1 MNLKQGLSEVSC
13 GVLMGDPDVEVSD
26 VVYDSRKAEP
36 GAVFVCMAGANV
48 DSHRFIPQVLEK
60 GIRALVVE
68 KALAGEELAAMPEG
82 TVVVRVD
89 NARIALAHLSAARF
103 GHPSRKMTCIGVT
116 GTKGKTTTTYM
127 IKAILEAAGKKV
139 GLIGTAGA
147 VIGRHT
153 YPTLNTTPESYEL
166 QRYFAQMVEEG
177 CEYMIMEVSSQGLK
191 MHRVDAI
198 TFDYGLFTNISNDH
212 IGPNEHASFEEYLYY
227 KSQLLSRCR
236 VGLINRDDVHYAE
249 VVQQV
254 EENQMTYGPSVPG
267 AACYTYALDSRAD
280 FEAGGIRYVSEPDF
294 VGLDFTVSGKYDLEV
309 RVNIPGRFNVY
320 NALAAVSVCS
330 FFHLPKE
337 KICHALEHLYV
348 NGRMEIVHTS
358 KRCTV
363 IVDYAHNAVSMES
376 LLLTLRDYH
385 PKRLVCVFGCGG
397 NRSKNRRYSMGE
409 IGGRLADLCILT
421 ADNSRFEKVEDILAD
436 IRGSIEKTG
445 GAFIEIPD
453 RREAIRY
460 SIVNAQ
466 PGDMIAVIGKGH
478 EDYQEINGVRY
489 PFLDRKVI
497 EEVFE
502 ELEAGTGEQPEENN
516 QSGAEKTAGV
526 TSEEEEQKPA
536 DAQLRGGK
544 KGGR

>member
-1 MNLKQGLSEVSC
+1 MRLADGLSKLNYQ
-13 GVLMGDPDVEVSD
+13 VLMGDDGAEVSE
-26 VVYDSRKAEP
+26 VIYDSRRAEP
-36 GAVFVCMAGANV
+36 GTVFVCMVGTKI

-60 GIRALVVE
+60 GTRVFIVE
-68 KALAGEELAAMPEG
+68 REPDEETMTLLRGMYPEPV
-82 TVVVRVD
+82 TVVRVE
-89 NARIALAHLSAARF
+89 NARCALAHLSAARF
-103 GHPSRKMTCIGVT
+103 GYPARKMTCIGVT

-147 VIGRHT
+147 VIGGHT
-153 YPTLNTTPESYEL
+153 YPTANTTPESYEL
-166 QRYFAQMVEEG
+166 QRYFAQMAEEG

-198 TFDYGLFTNISNDH
+198 EFDYGLFTNISNDH
-212 IGPNEHASFEEYLYY
+212 IGPDEHASFEEYLYY
-227 KSQLLSRCR
+227 KSKLLNLCR
-236 VGLINRDDVHYAE
+236 VGLINRDDEHYAQI
-249 VVQQV
+249 VRQV
-254 EENQMTYGPSVPG
+254 EETRMACQEEDES
-267 AACYTYALDSRAD
+267 AACYTYALDREAD
-280 FEAGGIRYVSEPDF
+280 FMANDIQYVSEPDF
-294 VGLDFTVSGKYDLEV
+294 VGLDFTVSGRYDLEV

-320 NALAAVSVCS
+320 NALAAAAVCS
-330 FFHLPKE
+330 FFDLPKE
-337 KICHALEHLYV
+337 KVSHALEHLYV

-397 NRSKNRRYSMGE
+397 NRSKDRRYSMGE

-436 IRGSIEKTG
+436 IRGSISKTG

-453 RREAIRY
+453 RREAIEY
-460 SIVNAQ
+460 SIVNAE

-489 PFLDRKVI
+489 PFLDRQVI
-497 EEVFE
+497 EEVIAK
-502 ELEAGTGEQPEENN
+502 LEGEKPS
-516 QSGAEKTAGV
+516 SGK
-526 TSEEEEQKPA
+526 
-536 DAQLRGGK
+536 
-544 KGGR
+544 